1 MPQATALFDAQSA
14 PFSSVR
20 APSLLAL
27 ATGTAIRSRK
37 RCLEG
42 RAFCGRIGRSLF
54 VVRATRPVHSTPM
67 DGWMDGWL
75 PAAVQDARVAEVN
88 KLERLIGRMRA
99 VLSTEEDCK
108 LLRHV

>member
-27 ATGTAIRSRK
+27 ATGTAIHSRK
-37 RCLEG
+37 RCVEG
-42 RAFCGRIGRSLF
+42 RAFCGRVGRSLF
-54 VVRATRPVHSTPM
+54 VVRATRPGHCTP
-67 DGWMDGWL
+67 MDGWL
-75 PAAVQDARVAEVN
+75 PAAVQDARVAEVH

>member
-1 MPQATALFDAQSA
+1 
-14 PFSSVR
+14 
-20 APSLLAL
+20 
-27 ATGTAIRSRK
+27 
-37 RCLEG
+37 
-42 RAFCGRIGRSLF
+42 
-54 VVRATRPVHSTPM
+54 
-67 DGWMDGWL
+67 MDGWL

>member
-20 APSLLAL
+20 VPSLLAL
-27 ATGTAIRSRK
+27 ATGTAIHSRK
-37 RCLEG
+37 RCVEG
-42 RAFCGRIGRSLF
+42 RAFCGRVGRSLF
-54 VVRATRPVHSTPM
+54 VVRATRPGHSTP
-67 DGWMDGWL
+67 MDGWL